1 MRLLITTDTVGGV
14 WTYTCELV
22 SGLLHE
28 GVSVLLMTLGRKLS
42 ASQAAWST
50 VMLGKYPHSFMLAP
64 TSYKLEWMENADADI
79 TASREY
85 LISLVSKWEPDLLH
99 TNQFC
104 FASLDLPISKVLVA
118 HSDVVS
124 WWQAVHGVSPLR
136 SVWFD
141 TYRGIAREGVQQAT
155 CVIAP
160 TQWMLDQIHMNFGA
174 PLHSRVIANGCS
186 LPTVS
191 SRRPRQLRAISV
203 GRLWDEGKNIAILR
217 DLSADMPLAVA
228 GELCSPDSGLNPH
241 DTAVF
246 RPDGVEYLG
255 ILDKTQIH
263 ALMQTSA
270 IYVAT
275 SRYEPFGLAPVEAAL
290 AGCAIVANDIPPFRE
305 VWGDAAIYF
314 ARNDRD
320 SLRATLSRL
329 AANPELL
336 GQHAHLATQRAR
348 ARYLAL
354 KMISAYMHL
363 YRVLFSAASLAYA

>member
-22 SGLLHE
+22 SGLLQE
-28 GVSVLLMTLGRKLS
+28 GVSVLLMTLGRNLS
-42 ASQAAWST
+42 ASQSAWAT
-50 VMLGKYPHSFMLAP
+50 AMRRKYPDNFMLVP
-64 TSYKLEWMENADADI
+64 TSYKLEWMENADADVA
-79 TASREY
+79 ASREY

-104 FASLDLPISKVLVA
+104 FASLDLAFPKVLVA

-124 WWQAVHGVSPLR
+124 WWQAVHGVSPPH
-136 SVWFD
+136 SVWLD
-141 TYRGIAREGVQQAT
+141 TYRNIARQGVQQAT

-160 TQWMLDQIHMNFGA
+160 TQWMLDQIHTNFGA

-191 SRRPRQLRAISV
+191 SGQPRQLRAVSV

-217 DLSADMPLAVA
+217 DLNADMPIAVA
-228 GELCSPDSGLNPH
+228 GEWCSPDSGVHPH
-241 DTAVF
+241 RTAAS

-255 ILDKTQIH
+255 ILDRKQIN

-290 AGCAIVANDIPPFRE
+290 AGCAIVANDIPPLRE
-305 VWGDAAIYF
+305 VWGDAAIYYT
-314 ARNDRD
+314 RNDPD
-320 SLRATLSRL
+320 SLRATLSHL
-329 AANPELL
+329 ASNPDLL
-336 GQHAHLATQRAR
+336 GHHAHLANHRAR
-348 ARYLAL
+348 SRYLAS
-354 KMISAYMHL
+354 KMISAYLHL